1 MQLSNASLTFAQHVN
16 ASIALGM
23 DCNLASILSEQENL
37 AAQRFGVLA
46 YSSLWIGGKF
56 IGNGSS
62 AGKTGP
68 ENWEWVDG
76 EKWSFEDWAPTELS
90 DDGECVQQLKPPYS
104 ASSAWIGAD
113 CEGSYRAVYKC
124 CL

>member
-1 MQLSNASLTFAQHVN
+1 MQLSNASLTFQQHEN

-23 DCNLASILSEQENL
+23 DCNLASILSEEEEL

-46 YSSLWIGGKF
+46 FSSLWIGGKF

-62 AGKTGP
+62 ASKTGP

-76 EKWSFEDWAPTELS
+76 EEWSFEYWAPS
-90 DDGECVQQLKPPYS
+90 APSGDGECVRQLSPPY
-104 ASSAWIGAD
+104 AAAGTWTDAD
-113 CEGSYRAVYKC
+113 CEGSYPAIYKC
-124 CL
+124 CK